1 MLQLLKS
8 ASDHALAKDK
18 PQITA
23 AQQSLQERKV
33 MALNTLVHGAYYNG
47 LLDNMTTTARWH
59 ADKGRFILWET
70 NMGEPKLNAAPHVA
84 DLGVG
89 ARFAPLSRQES
100 DGAASHI
107 SDFAFETTR

>member
-8 ASDHALAKDK
+8 ASDQALAKDT
-18 PQITA
+18 PRITA
-23 AQQSLQERKV
+23 AQQVLQERKV
-33 MALNTLVHGAYYNG
+33 MALNSLIHGAYYNG

-59 ADKGRFILWET
+59 ADKRRFILWET

-100 DGAASHI
+100 DGASHI

>member
-1 MLQLLKS
+1 MVELLKS
-8 ASDHALAKDK
+8 FGDQPVAKDRPK
-18 PQITA
+18 ITA
-23 AQQSLQERKV
+23 AQQALQERKV
-33 MALNTLVHGAYYNG
+33 MTMNSLTHGAYYNG
-47 LLDNMTTTARWH
+47 VLDNMTTTARWH
-59 ADKGRFILWET
+59 AEKRRFIRWET

-100 DGAASHI
+100 DGASHI